1 MSEALP
7 SAIPDK
13 QRDDP
18 KKSWGDAGKP
28 SREPGIHGPGASASA
43 PEKPK
48 AHSSKV
54 LNKLDPKQDSDALEA
69 QRRGELDTSENK
81 PGVSK

>member
-1 MSEALP
+1 MSEALS
-7 SAIPDK
+7 SAIPDN

-18 KKSWGDAGKP
+18 KNSWGDAGK
-28 SREPGIHGPGASASA
+28 SSQEPGMQGPGASATA

-48 AHSSKV
+48 AHSSKI
-54 LNKLDPKQDSDALEA
+54 LNKLDPRHDSDTIEA
-69 QRRGELDTSENK
+69 QRRGELDSSGNK

>member
-18 KKSWGDAGKP
+18 KKSWGDAGKS
-28 SREPGIHGPGASASA
+28 SRQPGIPGPAASASA

-54 LNKLDPKQDSDALEA
+54 LNKLDPTQDSDALEA

>member
-1 MSEALP
+1 MSEALS
-7 SAIPDK
+7 SAVPDK

-18 KKSWGDAGKP
+18 KKVWDDAGK
-28 SREPGIHGPGASASA
+28 SSQEPGFEGPGASVTA

-48 AHSSKV
+48 AHSSKI
-54 LNKLDPKQDSDALEA
+54 LNKLDPRQDSDTLEA
-69 QRRGELDTSENK
+69 QRRGEFDTSVNK

>member
-18 KKSWGDAGKP
+18 NKSWGDAGK
-28 SREPGIHGPGASASA
+28 SSQKSGIQGPGASATA

-48 AHSSKV
+48 AHSSKI
-54 LNKLDPKQDSDALEA
+54 LNKLDPRQDADIIEA
-69 QRRGELDTSENK
+69 QRRGELDISGNK

>member
-7 SAIPDK
+7 SAVPDK

-18 KKSWGDAGKP
+18 KQSWGDAGK
-28 SREPGIHGPGASASA
+28 SSTEPGIQGPGASTTA
-43 PEKPK
+43 PEKAKP
-48 AHSSKV
+48 HSSKI
-54 LNKLDPKQDSDALEA
+54 LNKLDPRHDSDAVDA
-69 QRRGELDTSENK
+69 QQKGELDSSANK